1 MEERRLQELQTHYAE
16 QMVTYLPA
24 IRHTLNITQKQLAEK
39 VGLTRQTII
48 SFENRQRPLP
58 WHTYLAL
65 VLFFQ
70 QYEISKNFMDKL
82 GLFDS
87 ELLTK

>member
-1 MEERRLQELQTHYAE
+1 M
-16 QMVTYLPA
+16 TYLPA
-24 IRHTLNITQKQLAEK
+24 VRQVLNVAQKELAEK

-58 WHTYLAL
+58 WQTYLAL
-65 VLFFQ
+65 VLYFQ
-70 QYEISKNFMDKL
+70 QYEISKDFMDKL

-87 ELLTK
+87 SLLTCGTKRQS